1 MLSEATRDVCP
12 MHRSSQN
19 NLAVPSSHDS
29 CTGAQT
35 SESRRTCTEAESSVP
50 FFTGMIISSFAAN
63 ANILFSPL
71 STVQRAS
78 TVPFSMILHIE

>member
-1 MLSEATRDVCP
+1 MQDVIKVEQEASFGYAFRSNEDVCP

-19 NLAVPSSHDS
+19 NSAVPSSHDS

-63 ANILFSPL
+63 ANIVFH
-71 STVQRAS
+71 R
-78 TVPFSMILHIE
+78 